1 MTLSLHSV
9 SAAHG
14 AKRAHKR
21 IGRGLGSK
29 GTTAGRGQKGQ
40 SSRAGSHGLTR
51 IGMRH
56 QMLQTPKL
64 RGFKSKYVKDYPLNV
79 GLLGSKCVS
88 GEVVTPATLLKKGT
102 VPSGTR
108 SVKILAVGDLKI
120 PLTVKGCF
128 VSAAAKEKIIA
139 AGGTV
144 TA

>member
-14 AKRAHKR
+14 AKRGKKR
-21 IGRGLGSK
+21 VGRGLGSK

-56 QMLQTPKL
+56 MMLQTPKL
-64 RGFKSKYVKDYPLNV
+64 RGFTSMYKKDYPLNV
-79 GLLGSKCVS
+79 GVLASKSVS
-88 GEVVTPATLLKKGT
+88 GEVITVATLLKKGV
-102 VPSGTR
+102 VPSGTKT
-108 SVKILAVGDLKI
+108 VKILANGEIKI
-120 PLTVKGCF
+120 PLTIKDCL
-128 VSAAAKEKIIA
+128 VSASAKEKIMA

-144 TA
+144 A

>member
-9 SAAHG
+9 SSAHG
-14 AKRAHKR
+14 SKRGKKR
-21 IGRGLGSK
+21 VGRGLGSK

-64 RGFKSKYVKDYPLNV
+64 RGFTSQYKKDYPLNI
-79 GLLGSKCVS
+79 GALASKCVN
-88 GEVVTPATLLKKGT
+88 GEVVTPATLLKKGI
-102 VPSGTR
+102 VPSGTKT
-108 SVKILAVGDLKI
+108 VKILGVGDIKI
-120 PLTVKGCF
+120 ALTVKGCF
-128 VSAAAKEKIIA
+128 VSASAKEKITA

-144 TA
+144 AA